1 MFRDYFLILLF
12 AHILASFYMVPE
24 NFMAR
29 KEKTFGWL
37 MLHGLIYWVCIMLLS
52 LPMISQQLVLYGS
65 LFALTHTIFD
75 SWQFFQAKVNN
86 KTAFW
91 SSGKSFFLDQIL
103 HLISMAILAYVFI
116 LRKNILVLQPF
127 FSQVLSLD
135 GNFFRSLLIW
145 ANALLLIHR
154 PANLAISKLLLP
166 YKPADKSEGK
176 NAGRLIG
183 SLERIIILLLIFLKQ

>member
-1 MFRDYFLILLF
+1 
-12 AHILASFYMVPE
+12 
-24 NFMAR
+24 
-29 KEKTFGWL
+29 
-37 MLHGLIYWVCIMLLS
+37 
-52 LPMISQQLVLYGS
+52 
-65 LFALTHTIFD
+65 
-75 SWQFFQAKVNN
+75 
-86 KTAFW
+86 
-91 SSGKSFFLDQIL
+91 
-103 HLISMAILAYVFI
+103 
-116 LRKNILVLQPF
+116 
-127 FSQVLSLD
+127 LSLD